1 MTFLY
6 ATDVAVPNKGAQA
19 EQIRGMTLCL
29 EEQLGSNFH
38 LLCSQARQTY
48 DLAMPTH
55 KTMIRQPSLLTII
68 RRMKLL
74 LALLRELRKT
84 KYDVVYTRQIYIALA
99 SKLWSPNTRTTFEM
113 HKPVK
118 GYINK
123 RLFQYFAKAQRT
135 KVITITQSLQK
146 YVQSTFEVHSTNHV
160 RNAAYIDGHDSL
172 GHEFEAV
179 QIIQEMKAIGKQ
191 VICHTGSLPLDRGLD
206 IFYKITE
213 QLPNT
218 VVVHVGGKQED
229 IQQFKNSFGATSQ
242 VVYITNIPKPAVQVI
257 QREADYLLYMTS
269 QHSDIFWCTSPNKV
283 FEYIMANKPIIAPRI
298 GSIQEVL
305 SDENAILFN
314 SVDELVKKL
323 QNPSS
328 RKKRVSD
335 REAYT
340 MQARVRKILEV
351 LQH

>member
-68 RRMKLL
+68 RRMKIL

-135 KVITITQSLQK
+135 KVITISNH
-146 YVQSTFEVHSTNHV
+146 YRNTF
-160 RNAAYIDGHDSL
+160 RA
-172 GHEFEAV
+172 
-179 QIIQEMKAIGKQ
+179 
-191 VICHTGSLPLDRGLD
+191 PL
-206 IFYKITE
+206 KS
-213 QLPNT
+213 
-218 VVVHVGGKQED
+218 
-229 IQQFKNSFGATSQ
+229 IQQ
-242 VVYITNIPKPAVQVI
+242 IT
-257 QREADYLLYMTS
+257 
-269 QHSDIFWCTSPNKV
+269 
-283 FEYIMANKPIIAPRI
+283 
-298 GSIQEVL
+298 
-305 SDENAILFN
+305 
-314 SVDELVKKL
+314 
-323 QNPSS
+323 
-328 RKKRVSD
+328 
-335 REAYT
+335 
-340 MQARVRKILEV
+340 
-351 LQH
+351 